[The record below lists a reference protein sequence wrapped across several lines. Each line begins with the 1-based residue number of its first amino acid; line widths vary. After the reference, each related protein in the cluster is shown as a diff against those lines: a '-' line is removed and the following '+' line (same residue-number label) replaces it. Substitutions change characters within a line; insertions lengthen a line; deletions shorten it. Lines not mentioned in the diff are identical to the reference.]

1 MRGGSIFKFS
11 NFQIEPLLFLALIF
25 TFHSCSNGN
34 VESSPTKKPKI
45 PVVKTQPVIKS
56 NMASTV
62 EITGTIE
69 ANIYTDVVAPVDGVV
84 EELLARENQQV
95 TKDKIIAVINPVDR
109 VALISNNQLQVEQLE
124 TELKEPGKTDEEINQ
139 LEQKLEEARKNLDYA
154 EKMYQT
160 VPVICPLSGLVT
172 HRWTDLGSQ
181 VSAKEKLLTISDMN
195 SLVIKAEANE
205 KFFEAIKKGRRL
217 ALTLNAYP
225 GDSLTGVIQL
235 VYPQIDPVTRNVK
248 FDLKILNFRKELL
261 PGMLA
266 QIKLPV
272 TENEQALAVPE
283 EAVLTAPDN
292 SRFLFVVENDSIAR
306 RRVVSTGIAVGGKL
320 EITQGAEENEKVVIA
335 GQETL
340 KDNIQVKIMKNK

>member
-1 MRGGSIFKFS
+1 MRK
-11 NFQIEPLLFLALIF
+11 L
-25 TFHSCSNGN
+25 
-34 VESSPTKKPKI
+34 
-45 PVVKTQPVIKS
+45 VIKS
-56 NMASTV
+56 VFLFTTVSLLFFGCKEKAETQQKPAPKKVALVEVKPVEKTTLVSTI
-62 EITGTIE
+62 EITGTID
-69 ANIYTDVVAPVDGVV
+69 ANIFTDVVAPVDGVV
-84 EELLARENQQV
+84 ETLLARENQRV
-95 TKDKIIAVINPVDR
+95 EKNNIIAVINPVDR

-124 TELKEPGKTDEEINQ
+124 AELKEPGKTAEEMNQ
-139 LEQKLEEARKNLDYA
+139 LKQKLEDARKNLDYA

-217 ALTLNAYP
+217 ALTMNAYP
-225 GDSLTGVIQL
+225 GDSLTGIIQL

-261 PGMLA
+261 PGMMA

-272 TENEQALAVPE
+272 TESVQALAVPE
-283 EAVLTAPDN
+283 EAVLSAPDN

-320 EITQGAEENEKVVIA
+320 EITQGVEENEKVVIA
-335 GQETL
+335 GQGTL
-340 KDNIQVKIMKNK
+340 KDGMKIKIMK